1 MPVVIGAKPES
12 NFSDPIGLL
21 TDCHRR
27 IERFLA
33 VLVRIAGEA
42 GGGPLTAEQMTVL
55 DTALQ
60 YFRNAAPRHTAD
72 EEDTLFP
79 RMRASRQPEA
89 VAALAQIASLE
100 ADHARADRSHAEVD
114 ELGRAWLAKG
124 VLSADDAARLNGVL
138 GELTRLYRDHIALE
152 EGSVFPTASRV
163 LPADDRLKMGREMA
177 ARRGL

>member
-33 VLVRIAGEA
+33 VLVRVAGEA
-42 GGGPLTAEQMTVL
+42 GGGPLTAEQMTAI
-55 DTALQ
+55 DTSLQ
-60 YFRNAAPRHTAD
+60 YFRNAAPKHTAD

-79 RMRASRQPEA
+79 LLRASGQPEA
-89 VAALAQIASLE
+89 VAALEQIASLE
-100 ADHARADRSHAEVD
+100 ADHDRADRGQAEVD
-114 ELGRAWLAKG
+114 ELGRAWIARG
-124 VLSADDAARLNGVL
+124 ILSSDEATRLNRVL
-138 GELTRLYRDHIALE
+138 ADLTRLYRDHIAIE
-152 EGSVFPTASRV
+152 EGAVFPTASRV

>member
-42 GGGPLTAEQMTVL
+42 HGGPLTAEQMTAL
-55 DTALQ
+55 ETALQ
-60 YFRNAAPRHTAD
+60 YFRNAAPKHTAD

-79 RMRASRQPEA
+79 RLRASGRPEA
-89 VAALAQIASLE
+89 VAAFAQIASLE
-100 ADHARADRSHAEVD
+100 SDHDRADRSHAEVD
-114 ELGRAWLAKG
+114 ELGRAWLARG
-124 VLSADDAARLNGVL
+124 VLSAAETERLSAVL
-138 GELTRLYRDHIALE
+138 ADLTRLYREHIAIE
-152 EGSVFPTASRV
+152 EEVIFPVASRA
-163 LPADDRLKMGREMA
+163 LPADDRLSMGREMA